1 MKKNLFLVLVL
12 LLFSSSDVFGS
23 NDVDSL
29 FNHSNGLYSDNNFE
43 DAIDGYFSILDQS
56 ISNGVLY
63 YNIGNCYYKLN
74 DLGYARLYYE
84 KSKLYNPTDKDVL
97 HNIEL
102 VKAQLID
109 DIQHMPEFFLV
120 KIINNINTK
129 LNASQWGYVVIA
141 ALYFNL
147 FLFLFFFFSKSVEMR
162 VNSLRGLLIML
173 PVFLI
178 TVFFL
183 LYSNFGNK
191 YDHAVLVD
199 SNTYVKTAPSLD
211 ADDYFI
217 IHEGVKF
224 KLTDQVDDWCRIL
237 LSDGKDGW
245 VQNDQFLKIEK

>member
-1 MKKNLFLVLVL
+1 MC
-12 LLFSSSDVFGS
+12 GS
-23 NDVDSL
+23 NDLDSL
-29 FNHSNGLYSDNNFE
+29 FNHSNNLYSANNFE
-43 DAIDGYFSILDQS
+43 EAIDGYLSILDQN

-109 DIQHMPEFFLV
+109 DIQNMPEFFLV
-120 KIINNINTK
+120 KIINKINTK
-129 LNASQWGYVVIA
+129 LNTSQWGYVVIA

-147 FLFLFFFFSKSVEMR
+147 FLFLLFFFSKSVEIR
-162 VNSLRGLLIML
+162 LNSLRVILIML
-173 PVFLI
+173 PMFLI

-191 YDHAVLVD
+191 YDDAVLID
-199 SNTYVKTAPSLD
+199 SNTYVKTAPSED

-224 KLTDQVDDWCRIL
+224 KLIDQVDNWSRIL